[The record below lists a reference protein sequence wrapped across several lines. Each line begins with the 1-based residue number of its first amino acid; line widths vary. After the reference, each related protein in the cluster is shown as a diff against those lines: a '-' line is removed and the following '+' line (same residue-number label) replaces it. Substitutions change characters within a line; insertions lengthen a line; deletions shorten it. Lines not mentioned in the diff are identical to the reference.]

1 MIPIFVNNCI
11 STGSFY
17 NIQSAYYCTIHFCY
31 LNIIPRSIGYGTI
44 ADNAHRNIFLYIQY
58 MFDLL
63 HKNVTS
69 INIVIFVVVFI
80 CAAKKMM

>member
-1 MIPIFVNNCI
+1 MIRATEFYIFLKL
-11 STGSFY
+11 
-17 NIQSAYYCTIHFCY
+17 QFCH
-31 LNIIPRSIGYGTI
+31 LDMIFRSIRYEAI
-44 ADNAHRNIFLYIQY
+44 ADNDHRNVFLYVQY

-69 INIVIFVVVFI
+69 INIVILGVVFI